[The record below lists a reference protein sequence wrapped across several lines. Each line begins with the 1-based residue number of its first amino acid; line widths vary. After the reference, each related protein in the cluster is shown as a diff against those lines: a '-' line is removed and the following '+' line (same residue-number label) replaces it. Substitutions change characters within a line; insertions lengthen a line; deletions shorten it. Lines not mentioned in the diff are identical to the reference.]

1 MKHPEIKPYDWIRV
15 GNRNCVVM
23 NIYPSNSPFGVCKVV
38 FNPQKPTTHD
48 VDWNGQQWFFP
59 ERPDVGGYGRDGCPF
74 VRKLKQGI

>member
-1 MKHPEIKPYDWIRV
+1 MIEFDHRYVKICRI
-15 GNRNCVVM
+15 
-23 NIYPSNSPFGVCKVV
+23 CKVV

-59 ERPDVGGYGRDGCPF
+59 ERPDFGGYGRDGCPF

>member
-1 MKHPEIKPYDWIRV
+1 MKINEDYLKGWLEH
-15 GNRNCVVM
+15 
-23 NIYPSNSPFGVCKVV
+23 KVV

-59 ERPDVGGYGRDGCPF
+59 ERPDFGGYGRDGCPF